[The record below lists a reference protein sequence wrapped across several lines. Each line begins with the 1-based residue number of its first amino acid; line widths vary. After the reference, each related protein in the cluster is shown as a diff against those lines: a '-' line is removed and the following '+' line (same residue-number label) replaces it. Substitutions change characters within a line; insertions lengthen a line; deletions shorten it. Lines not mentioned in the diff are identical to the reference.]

1 MVFLSLLLSTELS
14 VLFNSAEITT
24 HVRQTLSEGDHFQI
38 SFWAGF
44 MILVSALLTLLSLIA
59 TFTAWAMVNAVDEVN
74 VHCIFRSSIGQYAAE
89 LPGRLIVCSIYTFL
103 ISFLLFFFL
112 LLPTGTWSI
121 LLLCLAVS
129 LFIHTVAT
137 LSQLGRLIVHS
148 GAMGKRR
155 IFEAQYEQTLLPQSL
170 HTQLLTKAKANL
182 ANNTSIRRQYKLESQ
197 IPPMDRNYN
206 EEEMIQLL
214 QAQRNHS
221 NHHNHHSTM
230 TTTPYRQRADS
241 TVRFED
247 EREISPEAAFSSY
260 NHNNNNHSSSWSSTT
275 PTSQED
281 KPTSSRASPVYY
293 RDTPPPPS
301 NQQLQRAPLP
311 APVRAEPSS
320 LPPSFLQSA
329 SSSSIDQWLKQSTE
343 TINNHN
349 DHGDNDATSSP
360 LDGSSQTSRRHRP
373 LPPLA
378 GDSTSTTTPDSHNNN
393 HLLITEEERLFN
405 MDHGSDFNKDD
416 DDSPTSITTD
426 VTTTHEQSSL
436 LGHSQKSPAA
446 ATGAGDGGSKSSTSS
461 EQARGYGSSSL
472 VHVDQIGMMK
482 QQDRSSPYEK
492 KWSG

>member
-221 NHHNHHSTM
+221 NHHSSNIMSTM
-230 TTTPYRQRADS
+230 MTATPYRRRADS

-247 EREISPEAAFSSY
+247 EQEISPEPAFSSY
-260 NHNNNNHSSSWSSTT
+260 NNNNNNNNNHSSSWSSTT
-275 PTSQED
+275 PASQED
-281 KPTSSRASPVYY
+281 KPTTSRASPVYY
-293 RDTPPPPS
+293 RESPPS
-301 NQQLQRAPLP
+301 NQQLQQRPLP
-311 APVRAEPSS
+311 ARGAEPSS
-320 LPPSFLQSA
+320 LLPPSFQNT

-343 TINNHN
+343 TINND
-349 DHGDNDATSSP
+349 DHGDNDPTLP
-360 LDGSSQTSRRHRP
+360 LDGSSQTSRPHRHRP

-378 GDSTSTTTPDSHNNN
+378 ATTPHPHHNN

-405 MDHGSDFNKDD
+405 MDYGSDFNKDD
-416 DDSPTSITTD
+416 DDSPTSATTD
-426 VTTTHEQSSL
+426 DTTHEQSSL
-436 LGHSQKSPAA
+436 LGHSHQSPAGA
-446 ATGAGDGGSKSSTSS
+446 VSTGNGGSTSGSKSSTSS
-461 EQARGYGSSSL
+461 EQARGYGSSL

-482 QQDRSSPYEK
+482 QQDRSSPSEK